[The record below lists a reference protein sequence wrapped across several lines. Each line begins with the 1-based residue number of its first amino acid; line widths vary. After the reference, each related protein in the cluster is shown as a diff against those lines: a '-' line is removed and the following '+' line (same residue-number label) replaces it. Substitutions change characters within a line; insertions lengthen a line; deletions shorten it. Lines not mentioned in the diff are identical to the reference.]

1 MNCLPGAQRR
11 LKKFEDTFYEFQRFL
26 ASRTAPVQPIA
37 SRIHPA
43 IGGTGPE
50 NPLIFQL
57 EPRHMKRV
65 KKFRPTEKFGCLG
78 NFSRLGNF
86 LPTLQFFT
94 PDFSHLHLVKFS
106 QI

>member
-11 LKKFEDTFYEFQRFL
+11 LKKISDTFYEFQRFL

-50 NPLIFQL
+50 NPLIFEL
-57 EPRHMKRV
+57 EPRHMKGV
-65 KKFRPTEKFGCLG
+65 KKFQTDRKIWL
-78 NFSRLGNF
+78 SW
-86 LPTLQFFT
+86 
-94 PDFSHLHLVKFS
+94 
-106 QI
+106 